1 MIKSYIFK
9 PVWNTTYSIIVI
21 LFCIFLF
28 IFFEL
33 SFGKL
38 MKSFIWLFPGILVV
52 IFFLICL
59 NYTVHNWLALPA
71 RRFLRTLF
79 AWSLILRFLTMV
91 VLYFVFKHLTGTHF
105 SIGGGDEYA
114 YHTTSIYLAN
124 QWRQGNFGIMKYIP
138 FGFTYSG
145 YPTFCATLYF
155 LLGYST
161 ILARIANCI
170 IGSLSVLLTY
180 KIARDLWGECIGR
193 TAGIIALLFPLM
205 VFYSGVQLKDTI
217 LTFLVLLVTYNVLKW
232 GSGKKTKFW
241 QLVLVIGAVVSIFTF
256 RTVVGIITISCILIY
271 SVIPKSKS
279 LYSNMR
285 KVAAGI
291 AVILLSLLL
300 LLGMSGNKPT
310 LNRLVRGY
318 GLAEYRA
325 AQWGTSGSDISG
337 YASFNLFSVIAFPA
351 PFPTL
356 VDIPL
361 DTTSAP
367 VRGEYYHIG
376 TMLVWNILSFFS
388 LIGIFSAIKKRFH
401 SSLLLWLFTLFYLLT
416 LAQSNFIMHER
427 FRLVIA
433 PFLIIFTAV
442 GLYKA
447 SRGKMWWWIIYLLGN
462 AILIFGWNYYRLA
475 GRGMI

>member
-1 MIKSYIFK
+1 
-9 PVWNTTYSIIVI
+9 
-21 LFCIFLF
+21 
-28 IFFEL
+28 
-33 SFGKL
+33 
-38 MKSFIWLFPGILVV
+38 MKSFMWLSAGILVV

-59 NYTVHNWLALPA
+59 NYTLHNWLVLSA

-79 AWSLILRFLTMV
+79 AWSLILRVLTMV
-91 VLYFVFKHLTGTHF
+91 VLYFVFKHLTGTPF
-105 SIGGGDEYA
+105 SIGDFDEYSYHTAATDLA
-114 YHTTSIYLAN
+114 YH
-124 QWRQGNFGIMKYIP
+124 WRQAHFGIMTYIP
-138 FGFTYSG
+138 FGFAYSG
-145 YPTFCATLYF
+145 YPTFCAILYF
-155 LLGYST
+155 LLGSST

-193 TAGIIALLFPLM
+193 TAGIIAMLFPLM

-217 LTFLVLLVTYNVLKW
+217 LTFLVLWVTYNVIKW
-232 GSGKKTKFW
+232 GSGKKIKFW
-241 QLVLVIGAVVSIFTF
+241 QLVLVIGAVVSMFTF

-300 LLGMSGNKPT
+300 LLGMRGEKPT

-367 VRGEYYHIG
+367 LRGEYYHIG
-376 TMLVWNILSFFS
+376 TMLVWNILSFFA

-416 LAQSNFIMHER
+416 LTQSNFIMHER

-447 SRGKMWWWIIYLLGN
+447 SREKMWWWILYLLGN